1 MPSVSNMKVKIKRI
15 DKSLP
20 LPTYQTA
27 GSVGFDIYS
36 REDMEI
42 QPREIGLIPGNIIVE
57 TPPGYMLLVA
67 LRSSTPRKK
76 GLIKPHGIGV
86 IDNDYCGE
94 GDEIKV
100 QVYNNTDH
108 PVKVEKGERIAQGI
122 FVKIDKFDWE
132 EADMMGKTRGGFG
145 STGNK

>member
-1 MPSVSNMKVKIKRI
+1 MKVKIKRI

-20 LPTYQTA
+20 LPTYQTS

-42 QPREIGLIPGNIIVE
+42 KPREIALIPGNIIVE
-57 TPPGYMLLVA
+57 TPAGYMLLVA

-100 QVYNNTDH
+100 QVYNNTDNV
-108 PVKVEKGERIAQGI
+108 VKVDKGERVAQGI
-122 FVKIDKFDWE
+122 FVKVDKFEWE
-132 EADMMGKTRGGFG
+132 EVDMMGKARGGFG
-145 STGNK
+145 STGTK

>member
-1 MPSVSNMKVKIKRI
+1 MKARIKRI

-20 LPTYQTA
+20 LPTYQTS

-36 REDMEI
+36 REDIEI
-42 QPREIGLIPGNIIVE
+42 KPHEIALIPGNIIVE

-94 GDEIKV
+94 GDEVKV
-100 QVYNNTDH
+100 QVLNNTGNV
-108 PVKVEKGERIAQGI
+108 VKVEKGERIAQGI
-122 FVKIDKFDWE
+122 FVKVDRFEWE
-132 EADMMGKTRGGFG
+132 EMDSMGKTRGGFG
-145 STGNK
+145 STG

>member
-1 MPSVSNMKVKIKRI
+1 MKVKIKRI

-42 QPREIGLIPGNIIVE
+42 QPHEIALIPGNIIVE
-57 TPPGYMLLVA
+57 TPQGFMLLVA

-94 GDEIKV
+94 GDEVKV
-100 QVYNNTDH
+100 QVYNNTDNV
-108 PVKVEKGERIAQGI
+108 VKVDKGERVAQGI
-122 FVKIDKFDWE
+122 FVKVDKFEWE
-132 EADMMGKTRGGFG
+132 EMKTMGKTRGGFG
-145 STGNK
+145 STGTR

>member
-1 MPSVSNMKVKIKRI
+1 MKVKIKRI

-27 GSVGFDIYS
+27 GSVGFDIYA
-36 REDMEI
+36 REAMEI
-42 QPREIGLIPGNIIVE
+42 KPHEIALIPGNIIVE
-57 TPPGYMLLVA
+57 TPPGCMLLVA

-100 QVYNNTDH
+100 QVYNNTSN
-108 PVKVEKGERIAQGI
+108 VAKVEKGERIAQGI

-132 EADMMGKTRGGFG
+132 EVDMMGKTRGGFG
-145 STGNK
+145 STGTK

>member
-1 MPSVSNMKVKIKRI
+1 MHSNSNMKVKIKRI

-27 GSVGFDIYS
+27 GSVGFDIYA

-42 QPREIGLIPGNIIVE
+42 KPREIALIPGNIIVE

-108 PVKVEKGERIAQGI
+108 AVKVEKGERIAQGI

-132 EADMMGKTRGGFG
+132 EVDMMGKTRGGFG
-145 STGNK
+145 STGTK